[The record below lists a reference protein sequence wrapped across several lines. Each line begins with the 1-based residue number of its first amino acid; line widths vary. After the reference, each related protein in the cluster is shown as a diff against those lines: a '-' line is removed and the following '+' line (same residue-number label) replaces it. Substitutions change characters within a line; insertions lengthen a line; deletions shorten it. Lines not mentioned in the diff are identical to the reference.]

1 VGVVA
6 VEACRDTTV
15 DFEFAEAT
23 LDEIALRIELFVMP
37 VLVFASAL
45 GWNNR
50 FHFFS
55 SDERSNFV
63 GVVTFVGN
71 HRLGRVS
78 GQQGRG
84 ALAISLL
91 SSGQQQAQRSAQG
104 IAEHMNLGG

>member
-1 VGVVA
+1 MGVVA
-6 VEACRDTTV
+6 VEPCGNTTI

-37 VLVFASAL
+37 ILVFASAL

-55 SDERSNFV
+55 SEERSDFV
-63 GVVTFVGN
+63 GVITFVGN

-78 GQQGRG
+78 RQQRRG

-91 SSGQQQAQRSAQG
+91 PSSEQ
-104 IAEHMNLGG
+104 